1 MRRSLGSVLLAACGA
16 SAHPRPAACGQPVT
30 LGGQD
35 DVAAIAACERV
46 GAVTLRSAE
55 KLDTTVLRVRE
66 VAGDLT
72 IGPSVGLEEAT
83 FPQLASIAGTLHVAA
98 NSNLHGIYLPNL
110 ARAGAID
117 IDGNAALATISLPR
131 LAEVT
136 GALSVTANPSLEL
149 LDLSALAHAASETI
163 ARNHEAVVIERRPAP

>member
-1 MRRSLGSVLLAACGA
+1 MRRSLASVLVAACA
-16 SAHPRPAACGQPVT
+16 APAHPRPPVCGQPVT

-35 DVAAIAACERV
+35 DIAAIAACERT
-46 GAVTLRSAE
+46 GAITLRSGE
-55 KLDTTVLRVRE
+55 KLDLSVLRVRE
-66 VAGDLT
+66 IAGDLA

-83 FPQLASIAGTLHVAA
+83 FPQLATIAGTLRVAA

-110 ARAGAID
+110 THAGAVD

-131 LAEVT
+131 LAAVT
-136 GALSVTANPSLEL
+136 GALSVTANPKLEL

-163 ARNHEAVVIERRPAP
+163 ACNHEAVVIERRPAP